1 MAYDGGVGGEGLHEG
16 LPVQSVA
23 ATDPVRYGRT
33 GGVHVQMPGDVV
45 AAVVEEKMITAV
57 WKWNL
62 AVTDVQKLDIPVRAK
77 LLCVQIQ
84 NGTPRLWALVN
95 PDAPTETRNII
106 TLGTGLR
113 VDCLPGKYVGTY
125 QLKGGVLV
133 FHVFDGW
140 S

>member
-1 MAYDGGVGGEGLHEG
+1 
-16 LPVQSVA
+16 
-23 ATDPVRYGRT
+23 
-33 GGVHVQMPGDVV
+33 MPGDVV